1 MSEYSSGGR
10 TRGMV
15 ESHSIDFIPLAERR
29 GKPWHLFTLWF
40 GANSVFVSIV
50 TGAVIVA
57 QGMSFYWAVL
67 AIVIGFGLG
76 GFLEAF
82 HAAQGPHLG
91 IPQMLQSR
99 AQFGYVGGA
108 VPMGIAELNYI
119 VFFAASPAVC
129 GLLIN
134 TFWGLN
140 VYAVTTAATVVMF
153 LVALF
158 GYDVAH
164 RLGQYLTVGSVVV
177 FGIFTV
183 ALFTHSGLPDATS
196 SHLSGGFDLGAFLL
210 GISLTFVY
218 AAGYAPYIADYSRYL
233 PETASVRATGW
244 WSYLGVV
251 LSGIWLFV
259 LGAYLT
265 QVTGFNDD
273 TVGLTHHIADSIGS
287 WFTYLLVVVI
297 ILIQTLQGSLSLYA
311 GGNTGLGIA
320 TSLQRRPSPITPNV
334 KTRLSALVPFSA
346 VCLVIALLYAWAFK
360 SVFSAALSVILVVLI
375 PWSAINLVDFY
386 FVRRGRY
393 KIDDIF
399 NPRGVYGSYNIAG
412 IVSFVLAVVAEMFF
426 VNFGFYQGPVAALL
440 GGADLAWVVGIAV
453 SGGCYFLMSRSIRRP
468 TTEHDSATTR
478 ENHT

>member
-1 MSEYSSGGR
+1 MSENGSAGR
-10 TRGMV
+10 ARGIV
-15 ESHSIDFIPLAERR
+15 ETHSIDFIPLAERR
-29 GKPWHLFTLWF
+29 GRPWHLFTLWF
-40 GANSVFVSIV
+40 GANSVYVSIV
-50 TGAVIVA
+50 TGAVIVS

-67 AIVIGFGLG
+67 AIIIGFGLG

-99 AQFGYVGGA
+99 AQFGYVGG
-108 VPMGIAELNYI
+108 VIPMGIAELNYV
-119 VFFAASPAVC
+119 VFFSASPAVC
-129 GLLIN
+129 GLLVN

-140 VYAVTTAATVVMF
+140 VYAVTAVATVVMF

-164 RLGQYLTVGSVVV
+164 RLGQYLTVASVVV

-183 ALFTHSGLPDATS
+183 ALFTHSGLPDATPS
-196 SHLSGGFDLGAFLL
+196 NLGGGFDLGTFLF
-210 GISLTFVY
+210 GVSLTFVY

-233 PETASVRATGW
+233 PKTVSVRATGW

-265 QVTGFNDD
+265 QVTGFSED
-273 TVGLTHHIADSIGS
+273 TVGLTRQIADSLGS
-287 WFTYLLVVVI
+287 WFTYILVVVI
-297 ILIQTLQGSLSLYA
+297 VLIQTLQGSLSLYA

-320 TSLQRRPSPITPNV
+320 TSLQRQPSPITPNL
-334 KTRLSALVPFSA
+334 KTRLSALVPFS
-346 VCLVIALLYAWAFK
+346 VLCLVVALLYAWAFK
-360 SVFSAALSVILVVLI
+360 AVFSAALSVILILLI

-386 FVRRGRY
+386 CVRRGKY
-393 KIDDIF
+393 QIDDIF

-426 VNFGFYQGPVAALL
+426 VNFGFFQGPVASLL
-440 GGADLAWVVGIAV
+440 GGGDLAWVVGIVV
-453 SGGCYFLMSRSIRRP
+453 SGGCYLLMSRRARRHLTDEESAATLENSI
-468 TTEHDSATTR
+468 
-478 ENHT
+478 